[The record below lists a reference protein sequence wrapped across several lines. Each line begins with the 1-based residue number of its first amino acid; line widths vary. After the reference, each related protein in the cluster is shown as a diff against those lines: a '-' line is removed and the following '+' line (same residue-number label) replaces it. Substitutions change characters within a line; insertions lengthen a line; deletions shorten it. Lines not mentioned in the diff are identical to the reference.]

1 MGIIFSAIAQPNY
14 MLTPEKVRQDTE
26 FAIILDNLTDHILHT
41 RLEKGDLTT
50 AEFAA
55 KVMDEYFSTVGTNDM
70 YSLRDM
76 SYKLRT
82 SFSEAYHVLTT
93 VIAPEI
99 EMLSKRIDDLASQML
114 DKRLGHTDNQ
124 GNYSAA
130 APKFR
135 LLDVQQMY
143 QRYNQNAR
151 DCAVQLCKKY
161 NYHVEY
167 LNNTNISDLLTRIA
181 PTNDIQV
188 SSDTLSAILEDSI
201 IIIKSDG
208 DGEVVVNTNEPD
220 AVKVDGDGDNVTVNG
235 DTTTPDGDTTNGN
248 TEESPAEGGNA
259 NVDITTG
266 NDDANISVSING
278 EEVTTE
284 EKELLAMMLKA
295 CFSSL
300 SFQQLKSRLFAE
312 KGMVRGSNL
321 LDTLYFLSHSLHV
334 LVEKAGSKHLSP
346 TTMLMVRENLS
357 RVHELQ
363 MGALIFLD
371 VQSTKFADKLIIDRN
386 LLNKNLVNKAIA
398 DGVDIYPV
406 LRDYMRV
413 YHNNNPEDIYHAQMQ
428 DQSFGSG
435 ITYDQ
440 VVVTRYN
447 VEQKL
452 INAKASTVNDMK
464 NLMTDTRRQAYKSV
478 MTTYVR
484 EVAARSS
491 DAQLKV
497 NPNDKG
503 QFINRN
509 DQRINTACEL
519 MQTKSDTVSVED
531 MLYNFYLSNWYG
543 GTMVEDLYR
552 YMSEYLR
559 QSASTTKLTAETVK
573 MAKAQ
578 AIADIGSKFL
588 FDTFI
593 RV

>member
-26 FAIILDNLTDHILHT
+26 FAIILDNITDHLLHT
-41 RLEKGDLTT
+41 SIDRGDLTKS
-50 AEFAA
+50 EYAA
-55 KVMDEYFSTVGTNDM
+55 KVMDEYFSTIGQSDM
-70 YSLRDM
+70 YSLQDM

-82 SFSEAYHVLTT
+82 SFSEAYHILTT

-99 EMLSKRIDDLASQML
+99 EMLSKRIDDLASQMM

-124 GNYSAA
+124 GNYRAS

-161 NYHVEY
+161 SYHVEY
-167 LNNTNISDLLTRIA
+167 LNSTNLSDLLTRIA
-181 PTNDIQV
+181 PTNDI
-188 SSDTLSAILEDSI
+188 SISGDTLNAILEDAI
-201 IIIKSDG
+201 VIIKSDG

-220 AVKVDGDGDNVTVNG
+220 VVKVDGDGSNVTVNG
-235 DTTTPDGDTTNGN
+235 DSDTPESTSDGDNIST
-248 TEESPAEGGNA
+248 SDDGGNA

-266 NDDANISVSING
+266 NNDADITVSING

-300 SFQQLKSRLFAE
+300 GFQQLKTRLFAE
-312 KGMVRGSNL
+312 KGKIRGKNL
-321 LDTLYFLSHSLHV
+321 LDTLYFLSHSVHL
-334 LVEKAGSKHLSP
+334 LVEKAGEKHLSP

-357 RVHELQ
+357 RIHELQ

-371 VQSTKFADKLIIDRN
+371 VQSTGFADKLLIERN
-386 LLNKNLVNKAIA
+386 LLNKNLVNKAIN
-398 DGVDIYPV
+398 DGIDIYPV
-406 LRDYMRV
+406 LRDYIRV
-413 YHNNNPEDIYHAQMQ
+413 YHNNDPDDIYHAQMQ
-428 DQSFGSG
+428 NLSFSSG
-435 ITYDQ
+435 VSYDQ
-440 VVVTRYN
+440 IVVTRYD

-452 INAKASTVNDMK
+452 INAKSTTVNEIK
-464 NLMTDTRRQAYKSV
+464 NLMTDTRRQAFKSV
-478 MTTYVR
+478 MSTYVR
-484 EVAARSS
+484 EVAARST
-491 DAQLKV
+491 DEQLNVK
-497 NPNDKG
+497 PNDKN
-503 QFINRN
+503 QFISRN
-509 DQRINTACEL
+509 DQRIKTACEL
-519 MQTKSDTVSVED
+519 MQVKSDTSSVED

-559 QSASTTKLTAETVK
+559 QSASTAPLTEATVK

-588 FDTFI
+588 FDSFV
-593 RV
+593 RE

>member
-1 MGIIFSAIAQPNY
+1 MGIIFSAIAQPSY

-55 KVMDEYFSTVGTNDM
+55 KVMDEYFSTVGVNDM

-82 SFSEAYHVLTT
+82 SFADAYHVLTT

-208 DGEVVVNTNEPD
+208 DGEVVVNTSEPD
-220 AVKVDGDGDNVTVNG
+220 AVKVDGDGSNVTVNG
-235 DTTTPDGDTTNGN
+235 DTTPDDNGGSSESTP
-248 TEESPAEGGNA
+248 EEGGNA

-321 LDTLYFLSHSLHV
+321 LDTLYFLSHSLHT

-452 INAKASTVNDMK
+452 INAKSSTVNDMK

-478 MTTYVR
+478 LTTYVR

-503 QFINRN
+503 QFITRN
-509 DQRINTACEL
+509 DQRIDVACEL

-543 GTMVEDLYR
+543 GTMVEELYR

-559 QSASTTKLTAETVK
+559 QSATTTKLTAETVK

-578 AIADIGSKFL
+578 AIADIGSKFM
-588 FDTFI
+588 FDSFI
-593 RV
+593 R